1 MKLVYSDRYDLNL
14 GSHVFPSIKYRLV
27 KEKLLREHI
36 AEPEDFVEPPP
47 ASDDDIGLVHHR
59 EYLRRLQTGKLS
71 YLEVLRLEIPYSPEL
86 VRAVWLCAGGS
97 ILAGRL
103 ALEDGVCVNV
113 GGGFH
118 HAYPDHGEGFCVLN
132 DFAVAIRRL
141 QKDET
146 ITQAMTVDCDVHQGN
161 GTAAIFGGDHT
172 VFTLSIH
179 QENNYPYPKP
189 PSSLDINL
197 RDGVGDEEYLRE
209 LAQGLDR
216 ALAEF
221 RPDLIFYL
229 AGADPYRDDQLGGL
243 RLSLEGLEKRDR
255 LVFEKAR
262 AEEYT
267 GGSHTGGRLRPATR
281 GHDSNPLQHH
291 PRGQRVCEVAQT
303 SCFSKSAAS
312 PAANRLWSAAACCR
326 FSLASL
332 LAGPSPTLQGTASK
346 LAWTKAAASCRT
358 PERLTFSYAPILM
371 RWVLSEPVR

>member
-1 MKLVYSDRYDLNL
+1 
-14 GSHVFPSIKYRLV
+14 VFPSIKYRLV

-36 AEPEDFVEPPP
+36 AEPGDFVEPPP
-47 ASDDDIGLVHHR
+47 ASDDDIALVHHR
-59 EYLRRLQTGKLS
+59 EYLRKLQTGKLS
-71 YLEVLRLEIPYSPEL
+71 YLEALRLEVPYSPEL
-86 VRAVWLCAGGS
+86 VRAVWLCTGGS

-103 ALEDGVCVNV
+103 ALEEGVGVNV

-141 QKDET
+141 QKDKT
-146 ITQAMTVDCDVHQGN
+146 IEQAMTVDCDVHQGN

-243 RLSLEGLEKRDR
+243 KLSLEGLEKRDR
-255 LVFEKAR
+255 LVFEKSS
-262 AEEYT
+262 
-267 GGSHTGGRLRPATR
+267 GKNIP
-281 GHDSNPLQHH
+281 
-291 PRGQRVCEVAQT
+291 VAVT
-303 SCFSKSAAS
+303 
-312 PAANRLWSAAACCR
+312 
-326 FSLASL
+326 
-332 LAGPSPTLQGTASK
+332 LAGG
-346 LAWTKAAASCRT
+346 
-358 PERLTFSYAPILM
+358 YARQLEDTIQIHSNTI
-371 RWVLSEPVR
+371 RVAKEFAK

>member
-1 MKLVYSDRYDLNL
+1 VGGGISLRLVYSDHYDLNL
-14 GSHVFPSIKYRLV
+14 GDHVFPSIKYRLV

-36 AEPEDFVEPPP
+36 AEPGDFIEPAP
-47 ASDDDIGLVHHR
+47 ASDDDIALVHHR
-59 EYLRRLQTGKLS
+59 EYLRKLQTGKLS
-71 YLEVLRLEIPYSPEL
+71 YLEVLRLEIPYSREL
-86 VRAVWLCAGGS
+86 IRAVWLCAGGS

-103 ALEDGVCVNV
+103 ALEDGVAVNV

-132 DFAVAIRRL
+132 DFAVAIRSL
-141 QKDET
+141 QKDRAIER
-146 ITQAMTVDCDVHQGN
+146 AMTVDCDVHQGN

-197 RDGVGDEEYLRE
+197 DDGVGDEEYLGE

-221 RPDLIFYL
+221 SPDLIFYV
-229 AGADPYRDDQLGGL
+229 AGADPYREDQLGGL

-262 AEEYT
+262 
-267 GGSHTGGRLRPATR
+267 RKNIP
-281 GHDSNPLQHH
+281 
-291 PRGQRVCEVAQT
+291 VAVV
-303 SCFSKSAAS
+303 
-312 PAANRLWSAAACCR
+312 
-326 FSLASL
+326 
-332 LAGPSPTLQGTASK
+332 LAGGYA
-346 LAWTKAAASCRT
+346 R
-358 PERLTFSYAPILM
+358 RLDDTIEIHSNTIRVAKEFAK
-371 RWVLSEPVR
+371 